1 MTGTQYASARKTLGL
16 SQAELASELSVNRIT
31 IGRIEAMAE
40 VPALYEKAL
49 QYLLDK
55 ASANAR

>member
-1 MTGTQYASARKTLGL
+1 MTGAQYAMARKTLGL
-16 SQAELASELSVNRIT
+16 SQTELAGELSVNRIT
-31 IGRIEAMAE
+31 IGRIEAMPE

-55 ASANAR
+55 AGQNAR